1 MESQFSDNY
10 HLHLH
15 SLRQMSM
22 SCDMIIEWNKS
33 ILSPD
38 DYATSMEGMKTLAAV
53 CMQIENIGE
62 NIKKLDT
69 RFPNFLQ
76 ESAPEIPWKSIKGM
90 RDRIAH
96 GYFNVDTEIV
106 YDVAV
111 NEVPV
116 LLKTIHRLIN
126 SLDK

>member
-1 MESQFSDNY
+1 
-10 HLHLH
+10 
-15 SLRQMSM
+15 M

-33 ILSPD
+33 IHSPD

-76 ESAPEIPWKSIKGM
+76 ESAPCLTVKK
-90 RDRIAH
+90 
-96 GYFNVDTEIV
+96 VD
-106 YDVAV
+106 
-111 NEVPV
+111 
-116 LLKTIHRLIN
+116 
-126 SLDK
+126 S